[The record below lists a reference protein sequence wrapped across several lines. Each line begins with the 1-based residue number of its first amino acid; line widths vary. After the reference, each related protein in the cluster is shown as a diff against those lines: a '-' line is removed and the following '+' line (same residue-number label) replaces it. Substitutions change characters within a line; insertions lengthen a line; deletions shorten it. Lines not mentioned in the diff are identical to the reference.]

1 MTLNQKYKAS
11 GSTLSFKDWLELQKT
26 LGYVEPKKNKVE
38 DPIQQSQQQKV
49 RNENKN
55 AQTDFNL
62 SVSYQPTN
70 NQKKVFWIVGGLAV
84 VGLGIWA
91 YKKYAK
97 K

>member
-55 AQTDFNL
+55 AQTDFNF